1 MSEKVGN
8 IGFSLEKITS
18 EHFTIAEDAYRT
30 EKRTKMQI
38 DFEYGANYQ
47 SHTVSVYLDVRF
59 LQDTISFLIL
69 KTGCHFT
76 LSESARA
83 AFLSDDN
90 DRLILPRE
98 FIRHLLMLSIGTARG
113 VLHAKT
119 EQTELNHILLPAID
133 VNEIIDG
140 DVILSF
146 VDKPGQDPEL

>member
-1 MSEKVGN
+1 MSEKEGN

-38 DFEYGANYQ
+38 DFEYSADYQ
-47 SHTVSVYLDVRF
+47 SYTVSVYVGIRF
-59 LQDTISFLIL
+59 FQDSSSFLTL

-76 LSESARA
+76 ITESARA

-90 DRLILPRE
+90 NRLILPRN
-98 FIRHLLMLSIGTARG
+98 FIRHLLMLSIGTTRG

-119 EQTELNHILLPAID
+119 EQTGLNHILLPAID
-133 VNEIIDG
+133 VNDIIDG
-140 DVILSF
+140 DVILAF
-146 VDKPGQDPEL
+146 ADKPEQDPEL